1 VILILVPL
9 QVFANVATIVLD
21 ESGPAVKGW
30 FTWRDIFHLL
40 DIICCCAILFPIV
53 WSIKHLRD
61 AAQTDGKVRAHASF
75 VSTPPTIHMSIAVPS
90 YKPHAHGHHR
100 HGNSTWVMLT
110 SAAATCR
117 DPRRARATW

>member
-1 VILILVPL
+1 MILVPL

-61 AAQTDGKVRAHASF
+61 AAQTDGKVRAPASF
-75 VSTPPTIHMSIAVPS
+75 VPPPTTHARPS
-90 YKPHAHGHHR
+90 RCLPTKPHCPWAHIVTATAHG
-100 HGNSTWVMLT
+100 
-110 SAAATCR
+110 
-117 DPRRARATW
+117 